1 MKKSYLL
8 LTAIMFMSAFAFA
21 HNGDP
26 LTKNPTNTNKKSNT
40 ISLTDIFI
48 SDYEGETLYVD
59 FEAVTD
65 DIAAIKLVS
74 SEKVLMKDNV
84 EDLPGNI
91 IYELNLGALK
101 EGTYEVE
108 LLTKEGII
116 IQKQLVID

>member
-1 MKKSYLL
+1 MKKSYLV
-8 LTAIMFMSAFAFA
+8 LTAIMCMSLFTYA

-26 LTKNPTNTNKKSNT
+26 LTKNPTETNKKSNT
-40 ISLTDIFI
+40 ISLSNIFI

-65 DIAAIKLVS
+65 DIATIKLVGA
-74 SEKVLMKDNV
+74 EKTLMKDNV